1 MAEISKNGGIKPLG
15 SASSALPCRKLAA
28 SRKARMLTASG
39 IELLRQDLGAA
50 LKVLGQD
57 EVDDAHQLMRE
68 SGFRSEEFE
77 ILQHADRSPA
87 FPSPVTGTVTVV
99 RRSGLAS
106 KTYPAGHMSS
116 WLMQLETDLKGGL
129 FGSPSPKKASARS

>member
-1 MAEISKNGGIKPLG
+1 
-15 SASSALPCRKLAA
+15 
-28 SRKARMLTASG
+28 
-39 IELLRQDLGAA
+39 
-50 LKVLGQD
+50 
-57 EVDDAHQLMRE
+57 LMRE

>member
-1 MAEISKNGGIKPLG
+1 
-15 SASSALPCRKLAA
+15 
-28 SRKARMLTASG
+28 MLTASE

-68 SGFRSEEFE
+68 NGFRSDEFE

-87 FPSPVTGTVTVV
+87 FPSPVTETVSVV
-99 RRSGLAS
+99 RRSDRVS
-106 KTYPAGHMSS
+106 KTYQAGHMSS
-116 WLMQLETDLKGGL
+116 WLMQLETDLKDGL
-129 FGSPSPKKASARS
+129 FGSPSPKKASARA